1 MIKILLIA
9 LFLMMLVPNLM
20 IVFNKEKCMSFPEGV
35 LRFPDI
41 PTEEAISK
49 KFCDLKEPT

>member
-20 IVFNKEKCMSFPEGV
+20 IVFNKEKCMSFPEEV
-35 LRFPDI
+35 LRSPDI
-41 PTEEAISK
+41 QTEEAISK
-49 KFCDLKEPT
+49 IFCDLKEPT